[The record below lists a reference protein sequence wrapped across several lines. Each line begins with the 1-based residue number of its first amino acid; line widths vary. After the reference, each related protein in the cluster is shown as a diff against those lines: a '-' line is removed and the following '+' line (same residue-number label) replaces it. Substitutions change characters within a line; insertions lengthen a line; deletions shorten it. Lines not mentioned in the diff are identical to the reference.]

1 MAEKGMKRQSLL
13 NGALVLVIA
22 TALVKVI
29 GALFKIPI
37 TSLIGTVGRGYFGS
51 AYNIFIPVYNI
62 AMAGLPVAIS
72 KLVAQNIALG
82 RYRDVRLLFKIAKRI
97 FLLTGLAGMVILF
110 ILAYPY
116 AVSIKTM
123 PVIPSILVIAPSIY
137 FCCLMASYRGYYSG
151 LRNMN
156 PTAVSQVIEALG
168 KLILGILLA
177 KLTMDYG
184 IKSFES
190 GKKVFGKTVTT
201 NAEAL
206 SATYPYAAAAAVA
219 GVTIGT
225 VFALLYLMLRHKIRS
240 DGISKAMLR
249 SSPKPL
255 PVKKLTYQLIGIAV
269 PVVASTII
277 MNLTNFIDSW
287 SIQFR
292 LSHAIASDEGIITAM
307 YKTAL
312 AAADLVGGDLKTYL
326 YGAYETALDFKNLLP
341 AFTMT
346 LGVSAI
352 PVLSEAWTLRNKRV
366 IKTSVESV
374 IRVIMLISMPA
385 GIGMAVL
392 AEPILRILYGSMSSV
407 SISAPVMAYYGYVTF
422 LIALSQPI
430 TNMLQAIGRM
440 DIPMKILGVAAVF
453 KILVNFIFVGM
464 PRFNIFGAVIGTVV
478 FYIIIVGASMFF
490 LIRETKVKLNYFNIL
505 IKPFFCSVLCGLAAW
520 SSHGLLSLIIDF
532 GDASSRLNGNTVC
545 TVLAIGIAVVVYGL
559 SLLFTRAI
567 AKTDLNM
574 IPGGEKISKTLE
586 KYGFIG

>member
-1 MAEKGMKRQSLL
+1 MAESGMKRQSLL

-37 TSLIGTVGRGYFGS
+37 TNLIGPVGRGYFGS

-72 KLVAQNIALG
+72 KLVAQKIALG
-82 RYRDVRLLFKIAKRI
+82 RYRDVRLIFKIAKRL
-97 FLLTGLAGMVILF
+97 FFLTGVVGMLILM

-116 AVSIKTM
+116 AKSINTTQ
-123 PVIPSILVIAPSIY
+123 VIPSILVIAPSIF
-137 FCCLMASYRGYYSG
+137 FCCMMSAYRGYYSG

-168 KLILGILLA
+168 KLILGTLLA
-177 KLTMDYG
+177 KFTMDHG
-184 IKSFES
+184 MNNFKE
-190 GKKVFGKTVTT
+190 GKKVFGKVVTT
-201 NAEAL
+201 EAEAL

-225 VFALLYLMLRHKIRS
+225 VFALGYLILRHRLKK

-255 PVKKLTYQLIGIAV
+255 QVKNLTYQLIGIAI

-292 LSHAIASDEGIITAM
+292 LSHAIASNEGLIRAM
-307 YKTAL
+307 YETAL
-312 AAADLVGGDLKTYL
+312 NTANIVTSDLKTYL
-326 YGAYETALDFKNLLP
+326 YGAYETALDFKNLIP

-352 PVLSEAWTLRNKRV
+352 PVLSEAWTLKNKRE
-366 IKTSVESV
+366 IKKAVESV
-374 IRVIMLISMPA
+374 IRVIMLIAMPA

-392 AEPILRILYGSMSSV
+392 AKPILSILYKDMSSL
-407 SISAPVMAYYGYVTF
+407 SIAAPVMAYYGYATF
-422 LIALSQPI
+422 LIAFSQPL
-430 TNMLQAIGRM
+430 TNMLQGIGRM
-440 DIPMKILGVAAVF
+440 DIPMKTLAVAAVF
-453 KILVNFIFVGM
+453 KILINFIFVGI
-464 PRFNIFGAVIGTVV
+464 PKYNIFGAVIGTVV
-478 FYIIIVGASMFF
+478 FYVIIVAGGMFF
-490 LIRETKVKLNYFNIL
+490 LIRETKVKLNYFNIF
-505 IKPFFCSVLCGLAAW
+505 IKPLFCSVLCGAAAW
-520 SSHGLLSLIIDF
+520 SSHGLLSMVLKF
-532 GDASSRLNGNTVC
+532 GDPSSRLNGANVATL
-545 TVLAIGIAVVVYGL
+545 LAIGIAVVVYGL
-559 SLLFTRAI
+559 SLLFSRTI

-574 IPGGEKISKTLE
+574 LPGGEKISKILE